1 MAENRIFGCI
11 GRKLGHSYSVPIHAL
26 LADYE
31 YKLIPLEPDEL
42 EPFFTE
48 RNFSGIN
55 VTIPYKQEVMKYLDF
70 IDSDARRVGAVNTVV
85 NRDGKLYGY
94 NTDVAGLEKLLD
106 KTGIEIKDKKVLI
119 LGTGGTSKTAAE
131 VCRRRNAKCFFKV
144 SRGGKNEG
152 ITYEEAAKNH
162 KDTQV
167 IINCTPVGMYPAD
180 FDECPVDTDCFP
192 CLEGIADAI
201 YNPLRTSLVQ
211 SGENKKIKSAGGLYM
226 LVMQAAESVKHFI
239 GEEIPD
245 EKAEKVYQTVLNRK
259 RNIVLTGM
267 PTSGKTA
274 IGKLIAEKTGREF
287 ADTDELIVKEEGREI
302 KEIFSAEGEE
312 YFRNRESEIIRRLSS
327 RKGLVIATGGG
338 SILRG
343 ENVCLLKSN
352 GIICLLDRP
361 VDELKA
367 DGTRPLSSDANAL
380 SRLYAERYDIYRE
393 TCDRI
398 FEVESFEETADS
410 IIKEL
415 QL

>member
-1 MAENRIFGCI
+1 MTENRIFGCI
-11 GRKLGHSYSVPIHAL
+11 GRKLGHSYSVSIHAL

-42 EPFFTE
+42 EPFFSE
-48 RNFSGIN
+48 RSFAGIN

-70 IDSDARRVGAVNTVV
+70 IDPDAERAGAVNTVV

-94 NTDVAGLEKLLD
+94 NTDVVGLEKFLD
-106 KTGIEIKDKKVLI
+106 KTEIEIKDKNVLI

-131 VCRRRNAKCFFKV
+131 VCRRREAKSFLKV
-144 SRGGKNEG
+144 SRSGKSEG
-152 ITYEEAAKNH
+152 ITYGDATKMHRDA
-162 KDTQV
+162 QV
-167 IINCTPVGMYPAD
+167 IINCTPAGMFPAD
-180 FDECPVDTDCFP
+180 FEDCPVDIDAFP
-192 CLEGIADAI
+192 LLEGVADAV
-201 YNPLRTSLVQ
+201 YNPLRTALVQ
-211 SGENKKIKSAGGLYM
+211 NGEKKKIRSAGGLYM

-239 GEEIPD
+239 GKEISD
-245 EKAEKVYQTVLNRK
+245 EKAEEVYTAVLNSK

-274 IGKLIAEKTGREF
+274 VGKLIKEKTGREF
-287 ADTDELIVKEEGREI
+287 VDTDELIVKAEGREI
-302 KEIFSAEGEE
+302 REIFSAEGEE
-312 YFRNRESEIIRRLSS
+312 YFRNKESEIIRRLSS

-338 SILRG
+338 SILKD
-343 ENVCLLKSN
+343 ENVRLLKSN
-352 GIICLLDRP
+352 SIICLLDRSF
-361 VDELKA
+361 DKLKA

-398 FEVESFEETADS
+398 FEVEFFEETADS